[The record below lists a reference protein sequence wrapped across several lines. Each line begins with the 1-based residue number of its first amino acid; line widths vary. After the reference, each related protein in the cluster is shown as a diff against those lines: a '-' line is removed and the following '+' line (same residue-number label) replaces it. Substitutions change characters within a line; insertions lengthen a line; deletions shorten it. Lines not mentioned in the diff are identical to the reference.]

1 MAYNVTFSSRA
12 RRELGNLPRA
22 AQVRIK
28 PRFDALANEPR
39 PPGVKKLSGESE
51 LYRIRVGDYRVLYA
65 IEDDEL
71 VVLVVSVAD
80 RKEAYRRG
88 LP

>member
-1 MAYNVTFSSRA
+1 VTLSPRA
-12 RRELGNLPRA
+12 RREFGSLPRA

-28 PRFDALANEPR
+28 PWFDALAEEPR
-39 PPGVKKLSGESE
+39 PPGVKKLAGESE

-65 IEDDEL
+65 IEDDRL
-71 VVLVVSVAD
+71 IVLIVSVAD
-80 RKEAYRRG
+80 RKDAYRRE